1 MMNMIPVSS
10 SNIESIGYEDETLQ
24 VQFLNGT
31 TYQYFDVPVHVFD
44 GLQQAES
51 TGKYLAAHVKG
62 TYRYSK
68 V

>member
-1 MMNMIPVSS
+1 MDMIQVSS

-24 VQFLNGT
+24 VNFLNGT
-31 TYQYFDVPVHVFD
+31 TYQYFDVPSHIFD
-44 GLQQAES
+44 GLQEADS
-51 TGKYLAAHVKG
+51 VGKYLAEHVKG

>member
-1 MMNMIPVSS
+1 MIQVLS

-31 TYQYFDVPVHVFD
+31 TYQYFDVPSHIFE
-44 GLQQAES
+44 GLQTADS